1 MTSSVPLDQA
11 AVAFQQLAQ
20 RVYQGESYSGIYEA
34 ICRIAVEVV
43 PGCDHACI
51 TTISAGRSPR
61 LEATTDD
68 VAALIDRTE
77 WEVREGPCVDAI
89 LTDRF
94 DCDPDITTDPTWPRL
109 AERILAITPVRGM
122 VGYRIAA
129 GPQKVGALNLFSDT
143 RGALTTEGAEVGAI
157 LASFASVAITAARE
171 KTGAEHL
178 LAGLINNR
186 EIGKAVGVLMVTE
199 GITDEQAFEKLR
211 TASNHLNIRLAE
223 VARRVV
229 AESGPGAP
237 ADA

>member
-11 AVAFQQLAQ
+11 AVAFHQLAQ
-20 RVYQGESYSGIYEA
+20 LVYQGESFSGIYDE
-34 ICRIAVEVV
+34 ICRIAVQVV

-51 TTISAGRSPR
+51 TTISAGRSPT

-94 DCDPDITTDPTWPRL
+94 DCDPDITRNPTWPRL
-109 AERILAITPVRGM
+109 ADRVLAQTPVRGM
-122 VGYRIAA
+122 VGYRISA

-143 RGALTTEGAEVGAI
+143 AGALTQEGAEVGAI

-171 KTGAEHL
+171 KTGAQNL
-178 LAGLINNR
+178 LEGLINNR

-199 GITDEQAFEKLR
+199 GITDAEAFEKLR
-211 TASNHLNIRLAE
+211 TASNHLNVRLAE

-229 AESGPGAP
+229 ADSDVGQATS
-237 ADA
+237 D